1 MLVQVGSLER
11 AGGSQAGH
19 DLQHSEFDLIY
30 FPLAA
35 AKESNSPNTGRA
47 GQVTQCQVE
56 GQATIVCPS
65 SSSLEEGQDQLRKAE
80 VVGHHQGSPHCSPSH
95 THPLRQGACWRREE
109 QCTSSGDAMLCKS
122 HLALPTMGTRLATS
136 ETGLLPSSD
145 QLGMGPSSQFATR
158 WHQINWLCGDT
169 LGSSGPPPPPN
180 RTPPPIT
187 LFLCP
192 PPRPAAAGAAHGAM
206 QPARAQGY
214 LHWVLCYLVLAV
226 SDKAPSHC
234 VFICCWKIK

>member
-1 MLVQVGSLER
+1 MLVQVGSPEG
-11 AGGSQAGH
+11 AGGSWAGH

-47 GQVTQCQVE
+47 GQVTQCQVG
-56 GQATIVCPS
+56 GQAIVCPS

-95 THPLRQGACWRREE
+95 PPIRQGACWGREE

-122 HLALPTMGTRLATS
+122 HLAFPTMGTRLATS
-136 ETGLLPSSD
+136 KTGLLPSSD

-180 RTPPPIT
+180 QTPSPIS

-192 PPRPAAAGAAHGAM
+192 HLGRQQPERPWGDAAGLGTGLFASGI
-206 QPARAQGY
+206 
-214 LHWVLCYLVLAV
+214 VLFGFSSV
-226 SDKAPSHC
+226 
-234 VFICCWKIK
+234 